1 MLNSCITMQQ
11 VELSLC
17 TYLTQYCNIVL
28 SLHYFGKEVFLND
41 LYLTEDILGDSWCL
55 QLVTCLGLVNTQIK
69 SIQIFIT
76 WMRSEEFILKHGSLV
91 FCTKVNLFRHCTER
105 RTYFII
111 ESLLIKENNFVE
123 GSVSINDAPLYT
135 KAVLC

>member
-1 MLNSCITMQQ
+1 MQQ

-76 WMRSEEFILKHGSLV
+76 
-91 FCTKVNLFRHCTER
+91 
-105 RTYFII
+105 
-111 ESLLIKENNFVE
+111 
-123 GSVSINDAPLYT
+123 
-135 KAVLC
+135 